1 MNWPPPESFWS
12 KLYSD
17 LPDGADSAQFRAAI
31 ESAVRIYM
39 LDTDDAELWT
49 RINEQLH
56 SKGVEKLFEA
66 VEELKTRP
74 FQSLAAKYLLG
85 LRQMA
90 GFQKQFEQ
98 SRAQKRRERFYSNV
112 LVACV
117 DNGGVRLSD
126 SMTGPLARTF
136 KTIVNFIF
144 PSGGHDD
151 QGLSDSG
158 VRRAIQREI
167 KRRRGRERLAAFK

>member
-1 MNWPPPESFWS
+1 
-12 KLYSD
+12 
-17 LPDGADSAQFRAAI
+17 
-31 ESAVRIYM
+31 M
-39 LDTDDAELWT
+39 LDADDAELWA
-49 RINEQLH
+49 RINTQLH

-66 VEELKTRP
+66 VEELKKRP

-90 GFQKQFEQ
+90 SFQEQFEQ
-98 SRAQKRRERFYSNV
+98 SRAQKRRERFNSNL

-117 DNGGVRLSD
+117 DNGGLRLSD
-126 SMTGPLARTF
+126 SLTGPLARTF

-151 QGLSDSG
+151 QGLSEGG
-158 VRRAIQREI
+158 VRRIIQREI
-167 KRRRGRERLAAFK
+167 KRRLERERLATSK